1 MVKSTIDDI
10 KDITLE
16 RQIRK
21 LAGVIDKQNE
31 VIGNVGDV
39 DARITAVE
47 DSTANNTV
55 QINSVKEDVSKNT
68 IAIANISNR
77 VTNVEQSTEAI
88 PGIQTEIDGI
98 NKSLVS
104 NVTASFDNPSR
115 TLMISVER
123 EASPSIDAS
132 VVIPASS
139 ETGQYSEGNG
149 IKIQDYQ
156 ISVDTAVVALK
167 TDIPVVPDVTELT
180 QRVTT
185 LETEMPTKAS
195 VDSVNALEVTVNSNT
210 QNITTLTE
218 SVNGNTQNI
227 TNLTNTVAGKVAIS
241 QGAENAG
248 KVLGIGSDGNVTPV
262 NAGGSSGGSGWETL
276 DLSNLPTD
284 FSDGDTL
291 LIDFKCFSSGT
302 ATSWTSAISNLSINS
317 QAENISYPIL
327 VNLIEN
333 AGSNVNCNK
342 IINISSAGGYESYLL
357 ISIVYPVSTIN
368 SGGSLLRITA
378 SAFNGAGPYRLGNT
392 TINRTNISEY
402 IRSIKRLK
410 ASA

>member
-31 VIGNVGDV
+31 VISGVGDV
-39 DARITAVE
+39 NTRLTAVE

-55 QINSVKEDVSKNT
+55 QINSVKVDVAKNT
-68 IAIANISNR
+68 TAIENISNR

-104 NVTASFDNPSR
+104 GVTASFDNPSR
-115 TLMISVER
+115 TLQISVER
-123 EASPSIDAS
+123 QASPSIDAT

-149 IKIQDYQ
+149 IKIQNYQ

-167 TDIPVVPDVTELT
+167 SDIPVIPDVTELT

-195 VDSVNALEVTVNSNT
+195 VESVNTLETTVNSNT

-218 SVNGNTQNI
+218 SVNG
-227 TNLTNTVAGKVAIS
+227 KVAIA

-248 KVLGIGSDGNVTPV
+248 KVLGIGADGNVTPV
-262 NAGGSSGGSGWETL
+262 NAGGSSGGGEVWEEV
-276 DLSNLPTD
+276 DLSNFPTD
-284 FSDGDTL
+284 WVAGDRVKISAKYLNPTASSTNWNGSIDNGSPGFS
-291 LIDFKCFSSGT
+291 
-302 ATSWTSAISNLSINS
+302 
-317 QAENISYPIL
+317 
-327 VNLIEN
+327 N
-333 AGSNVNCNK
+333 AGTPIVEF
-342 IINISSAGGYESYLL
+342 IIDDSGFYTWAP
-357 ISIVYPVSTIN
+357 VYFFYDGTNAVVSVYTVKLN
-368 SGGSLLRITA
+368 
-378 SAFNGAGPYRLGNT
+378 
-392 TINRTNISEY
+392 TNISAWNGSNPIMYLELTTFNGNTISRPKSIQITGSAAKLY
-402 IRSIKRLK
+402 IYKMWRCRVSQ
-410 ASA
+410 

>member
-31 VIGNVGDV
+31 VIGSVGNV

-68 IAIANISNR
+68 IAIGNISNR

-88 PGIQTEIDGI
+88 PGIQTEINGI
-98 NKSLVS
+98 NQSLVN

-115 TLMISVER
+115 TLMISVGR
-123 EASPSIDAS
+123 EASPSIDAT

-149 IKIQDYQ
+149 ITIQNYQ
-156 ISVDTAVVALK
+156 IAVDTNVVALK
-167 TDIPVVPDVTELT
+167 TDIPVVPDVSGLT
-180 QRVTT
+180 QRVQT

-195 VDSVNALEVTVNSNT
+195 VESVNTLESTVNSNT

-218 SVNGNTQNI
+218 SVNG
-227 TNLTNTVAGKVAIS
+227 KVAIA
-241 QGAENAG
+241 QGVENSG
-248 KVLGIGSDGNVTPV
+248 KVLGIGADGNVTPV
-262 NAGGSSGGSGWETL
+262 TAGGSSGGEVWEEINLNNWPKDWVVGDKLKLQIKL
-276 DLSNLPTD
+276 DMSCGA
-284 FSDGDTL
+284 S
-291 LIDFKCFSSGT
+291 
-302 ATSWTSAISNLSINS
+302 SWTSNL
-317 QAENISYPIL
+317 
-327 VNLIEN
+327 N
-333 AGSNVNCNK
+333 ALSEV
-342 IINISSAGGYESYLL
+342 IADNISSSIIEIELRDTESY
-357 ISIVYPVSTIN
+357 INTPVRIKVEQNYFTYVVIYYVNTPTQLNSLNSTIMQFRL
-368 SGGSLLRITA
+368 G
-378 SAFNGAGPYRLGNT
+378 AFNGGNHKMT
-392 TINRTNISEY
+392 TYNVGSEQIPTY
-402 IRSIKRLK
+402 FRKIWRCR
-410 ASA
+410 AST

>member
-31 VIGNVGDV
+31 VIDSVGNV

-68 IAIANISNR
+68 IAIGNISNR

-88 PGIQTEIDGI
+88 PGIQTEINGI
-98 NKSLVS
+98 NQSLVN

-115 TLMISVER
+115 TLMISLGR
-123 EASPSIDAS
+123 EASPSIDAT

-156 ISVDTAVVALK
+156 ISVDTTVVALK
-167 TDIPVVPDVTELT
+167 TDIPDVSGLT
-180 QRVTT
+180 QRVQT

-195 VDSVNALEVTVNSNT
+195 VESVNSLEATVNSNT

-218 SVNGNTQNI
+218 SVNG
-227 TNLTNTVAGKVAIS
+227 KVAIA
-241 QGAENAG
+241 QGVENSG
-248 KVLGIGSDGNVTPV
+248 KVLGIGADGNVTPV
-262 NAGGSSGGSGWETL
+262 DAGGSSGGGDVWEEINITNVPNTGWYKGQKVIVEL
-276 DLSNLPTD
+276 KHFIPT
-284 FSDGDTL
+284 
-291 LIDFKCFSSGT
+291 IT
-302 ATSWTSAISNLSINS
+302 ASSWTST
-317 QAENISYPIL
+317 
-327 VNLIEN
+327 
-333 AGSNVNCNK
+333 
-342 IINISSAGGYESYLL
+342 
-357 ISIVYPVSTIN
+357 ISIDSSNPFVTSVRPTAEFIISDNDSGTRGLSGSVLIFQ
-368 SGGSLLRITA
+368 GGSSNYVSITTLTIGSLDTFNGTA
-378 SAFNGAGPYRLGNT
+378 PTGYDSLTYRVMAFNGANVTNATFT
-392 TINRTNISEY
+392 TYSGQKDWSAFVISAKRTVQS
-402 IRSIKRLK
+402 
-410 ASA
+410 

>member
-31 VIGNVGDV
+31 VISSVGNV

-68 IAIANISNR
+68 IAIGNISNR

-88 PGIQTEIDGI
+88 PGIQTEINGI
-98 NKSLVS
+98 NNSLVS

-115 TLMISVER
+115 TLMISVGR
-123 EASPSIDAS
+123 EASPSIDAT

-149 IKIQDYQ
+149 ITIQNYQ
-156 ISVDTAVVALK
+156 IAVDTNVVALK
-167 TDIPVVPDVTELT
+167 TDIPVVPDVSGLT
-180 QRVTT
+180 QRVQT

-195 VDSVNALEVTVNSNT
+195 VDSVNALESTVNSNT

-218 SVNGNTQNI
+218 SVNG
-227 TNLTNTVAGKVAIS
+227 KVAIA
-241 QGAENAG
+241 QGVENSG
-248 KVLGIGSDGNVTPV
+248 KVLGIGADGNVTPV
-262 NAGGSSGGSGWETL
+262 NAGGSSGGGDGWKEV
-276 DLSNLPTD
+276 DLSNFPTD
-284 FSDGDTL
+284 WTVGDRVKIVFSVSATFIQASWASQKPAFNSFDNASFPTGEVEFELLAGTVGSGSPFRVNSESDYISILTL
-291 LIDFKCFSSGT
+291 FE
-302 ATSWTSAISNLSINS
+302 ING
-317 QAENISYPIL
+317 AENW
-327 VNLIEN
+327 NT
-333 AGSNVNCNK
+333 SN
-342 IINISSAGGYESYLL
+342 NIF
-357 ISIVYPVSTIN
+357 TIQAI
-368 SGGSLLRITA
+368 G
-378 SAFNGAGPYRLGNT
+378 FNGSGKSTSTLNFNKNNMSGKIYKIYR
-392 TINRTNISEY
+392 
-402 IRSIKRLK
+402 IKT
-410 ASA
+410 ST

>member
-31 VIGNVGDV
+31 VISSVGNV

-68 IAIANISNR
+68 IAIGNISNR

-88 PGIQTEIDGI
+88 PGIQTEINGI
-98 NKSLVS
+98 NQSLVN

-115 TLMISVER
+115 TLMISLGR
-123 EASPSIDAS
+123 EASPSIDAT

-156 ISVDTAVVALK
+156 ISVDTTVVALK
-167 TDIPVVPDVTELT
+167 TDIPDVSGLT
-180 QRVTT
+180 QRVQT

-195 VDSVNALEVTVNSNT
+195 VESVNTLESTVNSNT

-218 SVNGNTQNI
+218 SVNG
-227 TNLTNTVAGKVAIS
+227 KVAIA
-241 QGAENAG
+241 QGVENSG
-248 KVLGIGSDGNVTPV
+248 KVLGIGADGNVTPV
-262 NAGGSSGGSGWETL
+262 NAGGSSGGGEVWEEVDLINYPTDWVKGDKIKIMFNINVNSSGGIVQGTSMNNGIIEVYIDSLNETKECYIPINIQANGTMII
-276 DLSNLPTD
+276 LSNIYMGNMKGSRPN
-284 FSDGDTL
+284 
-291 LIDFKCFSSGT
+291 LIWFAIQHKYASGT
-302 ATSWTSAISNLSINS
+302 VSTTTISNTHL
-317 QAENISYPIL
+317 
-327 VNLIEN
+327 
-333 AGSNVNCNK
+333 
-342 IINISSAGGYESYLL
+342 
-357 ISIVYPVSTIN
+357 
-368 SGGSLLRITA
+368 
-378 SAFNGAGPYRLGNT
+378 
-392 TINRTNISEY
+392 SEY
-402 IRSIKRLK
+402 IYKMWRCR
-410 ASA
+410 AST

>member
-31 VIGNVGDV
+31 VIGSVGNV

-68 IAIANISNR
+68 IAIGNISNR

-88 PGIQTEIDGI
+88 PGIQTEINGI
-98 NKSLVS
+98 NQSLVN
-104 NVTASFDNPSR
+104 NVTTSFDNPSR
-115 TLMISVER
+115 TLMISLGR
-123 EASPSIDAS
+123 EASPSIDAT

-156 ISVDTAVVALK
+156 ISVDTTVVALK
-167 TDIPVVPDVTELT
+167 TDIPDVSGLT
-180 QRVTT
+180 QRVQT

-195 VDSVNALEVTVNSNT
+195 VDSVNALESTVNSNT

-218 SVNGNTQNI
+218 SVNG
-227 TNLTNTVAGKVAIS
+227 KVAIA
-241 QGAENAG
+241 QGVENSG
-248 KVLGIGSDGNVTPV
+248 KVLGIGADGNVTPV
-262 NAGGSSGGSGWETL
+262 NAGGSSGGGEVWEEV
-276 DLSNLPTD
+276 DLSNWPTD
-284 FSDGDTL
+284 WQEGDIIRINAKKFASTISASSWSVAPTPGSDITL
-291 LIDFKCFSSGT
+291 HSSR
-302 ATSWTSAISNLSINS
+302 
-317 QAENISYPIL
+317 
-327 VNLIEN
+327 
-333 AGSNVNCNK
+333 
-342 IINISSAGGYESYLL
+342 
-357 ISIVYPVSTIN
+357 SIVYIRLITGNNSSIGAIVDHTVLTNYIIETILN
-368 SGGSLLRITA
+368 ITA
-378 SAFNGAGPYRLGNT
+378 SVEAFNSTTGNIGNLLYRIYNGGGCSFAKT
-392 TINRTNISEY
+392 TTLNKTSLTTAIDKMWRC
-402 IRSIKRLK
+402 R
-410 ASA
+410 AST

>member
-31 VIGNVGDV
+31 VISSVGDV

-88 PGIQTEIDGI
+88 PGIQTEIDSI
-98 NKSLVS
+98 NKSLV
-104 NVTASFDNPSR
+104 NGVTASFDNPSR

-123 EASPSIDAS
+123 EASPSIDAT

-139 ETGQYSEGNG
+139 ETGQYSAGNG
-149 IKIQDYQ
+149 ITIENYQ
-156 ISVDTAVVALK
+156 IAVDTQVVALK

-180 QRVTT
+180 QRVQT

-195 VDSVNALEVTVNSNT
+195 VDDVNALETTVTE
-210 QNITTLTE
+210 LT
-218 SVNGNTQNI
+218 G
-227 TNLTNTVAGKVAIS
+227 TVAGKVAIA
-241 QGAENAG
+241 QGTENAG

-262 NAGGSSGGSGWETL
+262 NAGGSVGDVWEEV
-276 DLSNLPTD
+276 DLNHWPTD
-284 FSDGDTL
+284 WKNDERIRFILYFEVSNDTL
-291 LIDFKCFSSGT
+291 VPYKNNCSEVFEFSLGSVNSIDKIIGKYGNYHITLRVNNYNNFNATGEYFFLSLITISTNATQNSVVIGSS
-302 ATSWTSAISNLSINS
+302 
-317 QAENISYPIL
+317 NISDYAK
-327 VNLIEN
+327 VW
-333 AGSNVNCNK
+333 
-342 IINISSAGGYESYLL
+342 
-357 ISIVYPVSTIN
+357 
-368 SGGSLLRITA
+368 
-378 SAFNGAGPYRLGNT
+378 
-392 TINRTNISEY
+392 
-402 IRSIKRLK
+402 RLK
-410 ASA
+410 QSS